1 MLEELMNL
9 VKEATGNAVNN
20 APDVSNEHSDAIAQE
35 ATHSIMDELKGA
47 ISGGGL
53 SNVVNMLRGNETD
66 VAGNPTTQNMLGNL
80 TSKLTEKFGLSQ
92 DAAQSLGSSIIPSVM
107 SKLTGK
113 INDPNDNSLNLDSA
127 IGSLTGGKLSNITSM
142 LDKNGDGKVDL
153 SDAMSLLGG
162 SNNTSKGGG
171 IMGKLKGLFGG

>member
-1 MLEELMNL
+1 MLDELMNL

-53 SNVVNMLRGNETD
+53 SSVVNMLRGNETNA
-66 VAGNPTTQNMLGNL
+66 AGNSTTQNILGNL
-80 TSKLTEKFGLSQ
+80 TSKLTEKFGLSP
-92 DAAQSLGSSIIPSVM
+92 DTAQSLGSSIIPSVLG
-107 SKLTGK
+107 KLTGK
-113 INDPNDNSLNLDSA
+113 INDPNDSSVNLDSA
-127 IGSLTGGKLSNITSM
+127 IGSLTGGKLSNISSM

-162 SNNTSKGGG
+162 NSSNSSEGGG
-171 IMGKLKGLFGG
+171 LLNKLKNLF